1 MQEHHGINEY
11 ALRLDVPLFMFTRR
25 LTLSCL
31 GYILLL
37 FVKPYMTEDPLRRS
51 LLNSNS
57 PLLLCSG
64 LPTKPLLGG
73 GVKIRVEV
81 RDQRKITKGN
91 TKPLMKILDI
101 THLQVQPTDVFCRV
115 LMPQDLGSTH
125 PSKMTNNNN
134 PSLHICL
141 WSTAMETI
149 IL

>member
-1 MQEHHGINEY
+1 MQEYHGINEY
-11 ALRLDVPLFMFTRR
+11 TLRLDVPLFTFTRR

-37 FVKPYMTEDPLRRS
+37 FVKSYMTEDPLRRS

-73 GVKIRVEV
+73 GVKIKVEV
-81 RDQRKITKGN
+81 
-91 TKPLMKILDI
+91 KPLIKILDI
-101 THLQVQPTDVFCRV
+101 THLQVQPTDVFCHV

-125 PSKMTNNNN
+125 PSKMTNNN
-134 PSLHICL
+134 PSLYMCL
-141 WSTAMETI
+141 WSTAMEAI

>member
-1 MQEHHGINEY
+1 M
-11 ALRLDVPLFMFTRR
+11 
-25 LTLSCL
+25 SCL

-101 THLQVQPTDVFCRV
+101 THLQVQPTDVFCHV
-115 LMPQDLGSTH
+115 LMPQYLGSTH
-125 PSKMTNNNN
+125 PSKMTNNN

-141 WSTAMETI
+141 WSTAMEAI